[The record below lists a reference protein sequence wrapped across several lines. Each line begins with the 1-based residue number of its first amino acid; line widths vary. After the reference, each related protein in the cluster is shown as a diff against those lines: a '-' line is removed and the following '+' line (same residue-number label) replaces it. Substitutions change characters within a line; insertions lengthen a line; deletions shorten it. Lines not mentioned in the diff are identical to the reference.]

1 MVLLHWLGLIA
12 GAMLGVIVSVLAA
25 GALVTLIVTLR
36 VGARFPPQGPFI
48 EVDGGRLAT
57 MQAGPTRSSKGT
69 VVLLHGASANA
80 ADPMEGVG
88 RRLAQDGFRVIAFDR
103 PGYGW
108 SDRLGGR
115 DAGSPAVQGH
125 AIAQAV
131 ERMGTGP
138 VVLLG
143 HSWSGALATAIA
155 LDHPEVVSGLVL
167 VAPVAM
173 PFPAMAP
180 LPWYYR
186 LALKPPVAWLL
197 SRTVATPI
205 GLYYLERAGRAAFR
219 PQELPADYLERSRS
233 ALVLRPA
240 TMLANLEDL
249 IGLPSALAAQAPRY
263 GEIAVP
269 TVIVSGDADAA
280 VPATRHADPL
290 AKLIPGARLVLLPG
304 IGHMV
309 PYMATDALVDAVE
322 GLATRIGATRQE
334 QPVAR

>member
-12 GAMLGVIVSVLAA
+12 GAMLGLIVSVLAA

-36 VGARFPPQGPFI
+36 VGTKFPPLGPSV
-48 EVDGGRLAT
+48 EVAGGRLAT
-57 MQAGPTRSSKGT
+57 IQAGPNPSSRGT
-69 VVLLHGASANA
+69 IVLLHGASANA

-88 RRLAQDGFRVIAFDR
+88 RRLAESGFRVIAFDR

-108 SDRLGGR
+108 SDRLGDR
-115 DAGSPAVQGH
+115 DMASPAAQGH
-125 AIAQAV
+125 AIAQAI
-131 ERMGTGP
+131 EGIGTGR
-138 VVLLG
+138 VILMG
-143 HSWSGALATAIA
+143 HSWAGALATAIA

-197 SRTVATPI
+197 SRTVTTPL

-219 PQELPADYLERSRS
+219 PQELPGDYLDRSRS

-249 IGLPSALAAQAPRY
+249 IGLPAALAAQAPRY
-263 GEIAVP
+263 GKIAVP

-280 VPATRHADPL
+280 VPATRHAEPL
-290 AKLIPGARLVLLPG
+290 ARTIPGARLVLLPG

-309 PYMATDALVDAVE
+309 PYMATNALVDAIE
-322 GLATRIGATRQE
+322 RLAAEIGATE
-334 QPVAR
+334 TEPVAP